1 VEDWKICRWLL
12 KFGFRFFSLKL
23 SMLSQINVFVF
34 VFYQGFSTTVD
45 LLQDFNQNDSL
56 EFNNTYSSQQGM
68 KVFRNLSSLIV
79 ISIKA

>member
-1 VEDWKICRWLL
+1 
-12 KFGFRFFSLKL
+12 
-23 SMLSQINVFVF
+23 MLSQINVFVF